1 MLYQM
6 DYKVGPSRMKAEN
19 DDEKSFFVKIKKL
32 KQWLFRVTE
41 GQHIYS
47 FLWWSSYIQRSQS

>member
-47 FLWWSSYIQRSQS
+47 FLW